1 MLREWKEGHK
11 KTLLVLPTGTG
22 KTICFAKVAE
32 DQVAAGKKVLILAHR
47 DELLEQAADKIGSVT
62 GLRCAKEK
70 GWETS
75 AGSWYR
81 IIVGSVQTL
90 MRDKRLS
97 RFPPDEYG
105 TIIVDEAH
113 HALAASYQK
122 VLGYF
127 SSANVLGVT
136 ATPER
141 NNMQCLGQYFD
152 SLAYEYSL
160 AKAVREGYLCPIR
173 AQTVP
178 LSIDITGVKMSSG
191 DFSADALGSALDPY
205 LYQIADEM
213 ARYCADRKTVVFLPL
228 VATAKNSGTSSVR
241 KASEPPRWTETART
255 GKKSSRISTRGG
267 RMSCATPC
275 SSRKDGTAR
284 PWTV

>member
-1 MLREWKEGHK
+1 MELRPYQEEAVRAVLREWKEGHK

-191 DFSADALGSALDPY
+191 DFPPTRSARRLTRTCIRSPTKWPDTALTEKRWSSCLWW
-205 LYQIADEM
+205 
-213 ARYCADRKTVVFLPL
+213 RRRKIPGHPL
-228 VATAKNSGTSSVR
+228 
-241 KASEPPRWTETART
+241 
-255 GKKSSRISTRGG
+255 
-267 RMSCATPC
+267 
-275 SSRKDGTAR
+275 
-284 PWTV
+284 